1 MKKILSCIICISLVA
16 SIICLPVSAISS
28 NTDDAEINDFI
39 NGVTQLTQKYD
50 ADKDFEVTSENISSE
65 KFSED
70 APTYFS
76 EASVSENETVDEP
89 ELNFQTCRLVVK
101 SDKYPEK
108 FNSVEIVSGYKDYY
122 IIQFEN
128 EQDTQTA
135 YEQYKNTS
143 YIIDVDID
151 SPVFLR
157 NAETTIT
164 SEEETGTVPD
174 CLESWGGYASGTY
187 DVKNYIEENNLGT
200 REIVVGVLDTGVE
213 IENEFLKDRI
223 NRTYYNTTGIGDWNS
238 EECEY
243 DDWHGN
249 AVASIIVDNTPA
261 NVKIAVYKIFS
272 SKNNTSSM
280 VRAATAMLKAKLD
293 GVDIISTSF
302 GCSDD
307 IDNFTYALDVMEEVY
322 KSGILITAAV
332 ENGGGYTG
340 DFPTFPDCSPYSFS
354 ISSSADN
361 NTPYGGYYGDNV
373 ALCAPGIDLP
383 MVATGN
389 RYGYA
394 SGTSFSSPMVASVC
408 AMYLTLFPDATPDEM
423 KEKITSTASPFNV
436 KDINHLYGTGV
447 LNAIAACGLEQVPT
461 VTYVTPEGKY
471 HEKIVVELKAP
482 AGCEIRYTLNDTDPA
497 IYEYMVYEEPIVLTQ
512 STSVYARVYKDGK
525 YRSNL
530 DYRDYRVT
538 TMGTDDMFTID
549 ESGMITSYTGT
560 AVDLIIPDEI
570 NNIKVTS
577 VDANVFNNNCDK
589 NLLGVRFP
597 EAVTIIPWGCFRLNQ
612 NILFVEGEG
621 ITTIE
626 DYALASSSVVA
637 LDFPNLETIGR
648 YAFASTWALEGINF
662 PKLKEIYLNAFDTS
676 SLRYAYLPELK
687 QVHGF
692 AFRTC
697 WLLKDFYAPK
707 LNALHG
713 IRGSEG
719 RQFQG
724 CSILSSL
731 DLPFVEKINVETFDC
746 DNDLQCGLKLLELSK
761 VKTIKSLPSSNDY
774 ETTKKDITVV
784 LPSTLT
790 ECCSLTHPEKDTYT
804 VYASA
809 TNEYVKSWA
818 TDNGATF
825 IALDENTSL
834 YQNVPNEFCNG
845 DESISLGAYGFNR
858 TYQWYGSYY
867 NNNYAG
873 EVIDGATDKNFKPN
887 EYKQYPYYY
896 CEMTSTDINE
906 SGEVVKEF
914 NIKSSVCQ
922 NQTYYIFAKEKTE
935 IDFENKLI
943 YTTRFVQKDF
953 SNIVGIQDTTTFH
966 DVPSY
971 AYLSHKYYGTGSLF
985 FIYNS
990 GAISEIYTLIVQ
1002 GDINGDSAVD
1012 VLDAAYVALVTNG
1025 HQQLTDAYFLAADT
1039 NSDEELTVEDYVQ
1052 VVNLVLAG

>member
-1 MKKILSCIICISLVA
+1 MKRMKKFLCLGLAMTIFISTQQICF
-16 SIICLPVSAISS
+16 AISS
-28 NTDDAEINDFI
+28 EDNAIECFVEDVASLCQEYSF
-39 NGVTQLTQKYD
+39 L
-50 ADKDFEVTSENISSE
+50 E
-65 KFSED
+65 K
-70 APTYFS
+70 
-76 EASVSENETVDEP
+76 NETENNTVVASDDDDT
-89 ELNFQTCRLVVK
+89 LDFSSCRLVVK

-108 FNSVEIVSGYKDYY
+108 FNSVEIVSGYKDYH

-128 EQDTQTA
+128 EQDTQIA
-135 YEQYKNTS
+135 YEEYKDTS
-143 YIIDVDID
+143 YITDVDVD
-151 SPVFLR
+151 SPVYLR
-157 NAETTIT
+157 NGDVTLT
-164 SEEETGTVPD
+164 SEEKIDTVPD

-187 DVKNYIEENNLGT
+187 DVKKYIEDNNLGT

-223 NRTYYNTTGIGDWNS
+223 NRTYYNATGIGDWNS
-238 EECEY
+238 EACEY

-249 AVASIIVDNTPA
+249 AVASVIVDNTPS
-261 NVKIAVYKIFS
+261 NVKVSAYKVFS
-272 SKNNTSSM
+272 SKNSASTM
-280 VRAATAMLKAKLD
+280 VRAATAMLKAKQD

-408 AMYLTLFPDATPDEM
+408 AMYLTLFPDATPNEM

-447 LNAIAACGLEQVPT
+447 LNAIAACDLEQVPT
-461 VTYVTPEGKY
+461 VTFVTPEGKY

-577 VDANVFNNNCDK
+577 VDANVFDKNCDK

-597 EAVTIIPWGCFRLNQ
+597 EAVTIIPWGCFKTNET
-612 NILFVEGEG
+612 ILFVEGEG

-626 DYALASSSVVA
+626 DYAFASSNVA
-637 LDFPNLETIGR
+637 YVDFPNLEIIGR
-648 YAFASTWALEGINF
+648 YAFVTTWALEGINF

-692 AFRTC
+692 AFKKC

-707 LNALHG
+707 LDALHG

-731 DLPFVEKINVETFDC
+731 DLPFVEKINIETFDC
-746 DNDLQCGLKLLELSK
+746 DNNLQCGLKLLELSK

-774 ETTKKDITVV
+774 ETTKKDVTVV

-804 VYASA
+804 VYASE
-809 TNEYVKSWA
+809 TNEYVKNWA

-825 IALDENTSL
+825 IALDENTAL
-834 YQNVPNEFCNG
+834 HQDVPSAFCNG
-845 DESISLGAYGFNR
+845 DVSITFGSYGFNR
-858 TYQWYGSYY
+858 VYQWYGSYY

-873 EVIDGATDKNFKPN
+873 EIIEGATDKNFKPN

-896 CEMTSTDINE
+896 CEMTSTDIDE
-906 SGEVVKEF
+906 FGEVVNKF
-914 NIKSSVCQ
+914 YITSSVCQ
-922 NQTYYIFAKEKTE
+922 NQTYYMFAKDKTE

-943 YTTRFVQKDF
+943 YTTQFVQKDL
-953 SNIVGIQDTTTFH
+953 SNIVGTQKTITVDDIASF
-966 DVPSY
+966 SN
-971 AYLSHKYYGTGSLF
+971 LSGKFYGTGSMF
-985 FIYNS
+985 FIYKNS
-990 GAISEIYTLIVQ
+990 SISEMYTLIVQ
-1002 GDINGDSAVD
+1002 GDVNGDSAVD
-1012 VLDAAYVALVTNG
+1012 VLDAFSVSLVVNG
-1025 HQQLTDAYFLAADT
+1025 HNDYIGNDFLAADI
-1039 NSDEELTVEDYVQ
+1039 NKDGELTVEDYSQ
-1052 VVNLVLAG
+1052 VVNLALSN

>member
-1 MKKILSCIICISLVA
+1 MKKTISTVICISLLI
-16 SIICLPVSAISS
+16 SIICVPVSATSK
-28 NTDDAEINDFI
+28 NTEEANINDFI
-39 NGVTQLTQKYD
+39 NGVTYLAQTYD
-50 ADKDFEVTSENISSE
+50 AGKEFEVTSEYISSE
-65 KFSED
+65 SFSED
-70 APTYFS
+70 ALSYFS
-76 EASVSENETVDEP
+76 ESSVSENEITDTT
-89 ELNFQTCRLVVK
+89 ELDFQTCRLVVK

-128 EQDTQTA
+128 EQDTQVA
-135 YEQYKNTS
+135 YEEYKNTS
-143 YIIDVDID
+143 YITDVDID
-151 SPVFLR
+151 SPVYLR
-157 NAETTIT
+157 NEDVTLT
-164 SEEETGTVPD
+164 SEEEPHEVPK
-174 CLESWGGYASGTY
+174 CLESWGGYVSGTY
-187 DVKNYIEENNLGT
+187 DVKKYIEDNNLGT

-223 NRTYYNTTGIGDWNS
+223 KRTYYNTTQIGDWNS

-249 AVASIIVDNTPA
+249 AVSSIIVDNTPS
-261 NVKIAVYKIFS
+261 NVKIAVYKMFS

-280 VRAATAMLKAKLD
+280 VRAATAMLKAKQD

-302 GCSDD
+302 GCYDD

-332 ENGGGYTG
+332 ENGGDNTNN
-340 DFPTFPDCSPYSFS
+340 FPTFPDCSPYSFS

-408 AMYLTLFPDATPDEM
+408 AIYLTLFPDATPDEM

-436 KDINHLYGTGV
+436 DGINYLYGTGV
-447 LNAIAACGLEQVPT
+447 LNAIAACGLEQLPT
-461 VTYVTPEGKY
+461 VTFVTPEGKY

-482 AGCEIRYTLNDTDPA
+482 TGCEIRYTLNDTDPA

-577 VDANVFNNNCDK
+577 VDANVFDKNCDK

-597 EAVTIIPWGCFRLNQ
+597 DAVTTIPSNCFKANQ
-612 NILFVEGEG
+612 TVLFVEGNG

-626 DYALASSSVVA
+626 DYGLCSSNVVS

-648 YAFASTWALEGINF
+648 YAFATTWALEGINF
-662 PKLKEIYLNAFDTS
+662 PKLKEIKINAFMRS

-687 QVHGF
+687 QVHGY
-692 AFRTC
+692 AFQMC
-697 WLLKDFYAPK
+697 WFLKDFYAPK
-707 LNALHG
+707 LEALHG

-719 RQFQG
+719 HQFQG
-724 CSILSSL
+724 CSVLNSL
-731 DLPFVEKINVETFDC
+731 DLPFVEKINIEAFDC
-746 DNDLQCGLKLLELSK
+746 DNDFQCGLKLLELSK

-774 ETTKKDITVV
+774 EMTKKDVTVV

-809 TNEYVKSWA
+809 TNKYVNNWA

-834 YQNVPNEFCNG
+834 HQDVPSTFGDG
-845 DESISLGAYGFNR
+845 DESITFGAYGFNR
-858 TYQWYGSYY
+858 KYQWYGSYN

-873 EVIDGATDKNFKPN
+873 EVIEGATDKNFKPN

-896 CEMTSTDINE
+896 CEMTSTDIDE

-935 IDFENKLI
+935 IDFDGKYIFTSQAGSLNLA
-943 YTTRFVQKDF
+943 
-953 SNIVGIQDTTTFH
+953 NIVGVQETTSYFS
-966 DVPSY
+966 VPSFVY
-971 AYLSHKYYGTGSLF
+971 RGTNYFGTGSLF
-985 FIYNS
+985 YIYENGS
-990 GAISEIYTLIVQ
+990 VSESYTVIVEN
-1002 GDINGDSAVD
+1002 DINGDSVVD
-1012 VLDAAYVALVTNG
+1012 VLDAAYVEQATNN
-1025 HQQLTDAYFLAADT
+1025 HR
-1039 NSDEELTVEDYVQ
+1039 ELTGNYYLAGDSNRDGVIDIVDYQ
-1052 VVNLVLAG
+1052 AVVNRAIA

>member
-1 MKKILSCIICISLVA
+1 MKKIMSTILCISLLI
-16 SIICLPVSAISS
+16 SIICVPVSAISK
-28 NTDDAEINDFI
+28 NTEEANINDFI
-39 NGVTQLTQKYD
+39 NGVTYLAQTYD
-50 ADKDFEVTSENISSE
+50 AGKDFEVTSENIPSE
-65 KFSED
+65 SFSED
-70 APTYFS
+70 APTYYS
-76 EASVSENETVDEP
+76 ASSVSENETIDEP
-89 ELNFQTCRLVVK
+89 ELDFQTCRLVVK

-128 EQDTQTA
+128 EQDTQVA

-151 SPVFLR
+151 TPVYLR
-157 NAETTIT
+157 NGDVTLT
-164 SEEETGTVPD
+164 SEEEPHEVPD

-187 DVKNYIEENNLGT
+187 DVKKYIEDNNLGK

-223 NRTYYNTTGIGDWNS
+223 KRTYYNTTQIGDWNS

-249 AVASIIVDNTPA
+249 AVSSIIVDNTPS
-261 NVKIAVYKIFS
+261 NVKIAVYKMFS

-307 IDNFTYALDVMEEVY
+307 IDNFTYALDVMEDVY

-332 ENGGGYTG
+332 ENGGDNTNN
-340 DFPTFPDCSPYSFS
+340 FPTFPDCSPYSFS

-408 AMYLTLFPDATPDEM
+408 AMYLTLFPDATPDEI

-447 LNAIAACGLEQVPT
+447 LNAIAACGLEQLPT
-461 VTYVTPEGKY
+461 VTFVTPEGKY

-482 AGCEIRYTLNDTDPA
+482 EGCEIRYTLNDTDPA
-497 IYEYMVYEEPIVLTQ
+497 IYEYMVYKEPIVLTQ

-577 VDANVFNNNCDK
+577 VDANVFDENCDK

-597 EAVTIIPWGCFRLNQ
+597 DAVTTIPSNCFKANQ
-612 NILFVEGEG
+612 TILFVEGNG

-626 DYALASSSVVA
+626 DYGLCSSNVVS
-637 LDFPNLETIGR
+637 LGFPNLETVGR
-648 YAFASTWALEGINF
+648 YAFATTWALEGINF
-662 PKLKEIYLNAFDTS
+662 PKLKEIKINAFMRS

-687 QVHGF
+687 QVHGY
-692 AFRTC
+692 AFQRC
-697 WLLKDFYAPK
+697 WFLKDFYAPK
-707 LNALHG
+707 LEALHG

-719 RQFQG
+719 HQFQG

-731 DLPFVEKINVETFDC
+731 DLPFVEKINIEAFDC
-746 DNDLQCGLKLLELSK
+746 YNDFQCGLKLLELSK

-774 ETTKKDITVV
+774 EMTKKDVTVV

-790 ECCSLTHPEKDTYT
+790 ECCSLTHLEKDTYT
-804 VYASA
+804 VYASE
-809 TNEYVKSWA
+809 TNEYVKNWA

-825 IALDENTSL
+825 IALDENTAL
-834 YQNVPNEFCNG
+834 HQDVPSAFCDG
-845 DESISLGAYGFNR
+845 DESITFGAYGFNR
-858 TYQWYGSYY
+858 VYQWYGSYY

-873 EVIDGATDKNFKPN
+873 EIIEGATDKNFKPN

-896 CEMTSTDINE
+896 CEMISTDINE

-922 NQTYYIFAKEKTE
+922 NQTYYMFAKDKTE

-943 YTTRFVQKDF
+943 YTTQFTQNDF
-953 SNIVGIQDTTTFH
+953 SNIIGKPDTTTFH

-985 FIYNS
+985 MVYKGGS
-990 GAISEIYTLIVQ
+990 ISEIYTLIVQ

-1012 VLDAAYVALVTNG
+1012 VLDAAYVELVTSG
-1025 HQQLTDAYFLAADT
+1025 HKQLTDAYFLAADT
-1039 NSDEELTVEDYVQ
+1039 NSDEEITVEDYSQ

>member
-1 MKKILSCIICISLVA
+1 MKKTISSILCVSLLA
-16 SIICLPVSAISS
+16 SIICVPVSATSK
-28 NTDDAEINDFI
+28 NTEEADINDFI
-39 NGVTQLTQKYD
+39 SGVTHLTQKYD
-50 ADKDFEVTSENISSE
+50 ANKDFEVTSENTSSE
-65 KFSED
+65 NFSED
-70 APTYFS
+70 SPTYFS
-76 EASVSENETVDEP
+76 EASVSENETIDEL
-89 ELNFQTCRLVVK
+89 ELDFQTCRLVVK

-128 EQDTQTA
+128 EQDTQIA
-135 YEQYKNTS
+135 YEEYKNTS
-143 YIIDVDID
+143 YITDVDVD
-151 SPVFLR
+151 SPVYLR
-157 NAETTIT
+157 NGAVTLT
-164 SEEETGTVPD
+164 SEEEPHEVPK
-174 CLESWGGYASGTY
+174 CLESWGGYVSGTY

-249 AVASIIVDNTPA
+249 AVSSIIVDNTPA

-280 VRAATAMLKAKLD
+280 VRAATAMLKAKQD

-436 KDINHLYGTGV
+436 KDINHLYGTGI

-461 VTYVTPEGKY
+461 VTFVTSEGKY
-471 HEKIVVELKAP
+471 HEKIVVELDAP
-482 AGCEIRYTLNDTDPA
+482 EGCEIRYTLNDTDPA

-577 VDANVFNNNCDK
+577 VDTNVFDKNCDK

-597 EAVTIIPWGCFRLNQ
+597 EAVTIIPWGCFKTNET
-612 NILFVEGEG
+612 ILFVEGEG

-626 DYALASSSVVA
+626 DYGFSSSNVVS

-648 YAFASTWALEGINF
+648 YAFETTWALEGVYF
-662 PKLKEIYLNAFDTS
+662 PKLTEIKIYAFYCS

-692 AFRTC
+692 AFQKC

-707 LNALHG
+707 LDALHG

-731 DLPFVEKINVETFDC
+731 DLPFVEKINIETFDC
-746 DNDLQCGLKLLELSK
+746 DNNLQCGLKLLELSK

-774 ETTKKDITVV
+774 ETTKKDVTVV

-790 ECCSLTHPEKDTYT
+790 ECCSLTYPEKDTYT
-804 VYASA
+804 VYASE
-809 TNEYVKSWA
+809 TNKYVNNWA

-825 IALDENTSL
+825 IALDENTAL
-834 YQNVPNEFCNG
+834 HQDVPSAFCDG
-845 DESISLGAYGFNR
+845 DESITFGAYGFNR
-858 TYQWYGSYY
+858 KYQWYGSYY

-873 EVIDGATDKNFKPN
+873 EVIEGATDKNFKPN

-896 CEMTSTDINE
+896 CEMTSTDIDE
-906 SGEVVKEF
+906 FGEVVNEF
-914 NIKSSVCQ
+914 YITSSVCQ
-922 NQTYYIFAKEKTE
+922 NQTYYMFAKDKTE
-935 IDFENKLI
+935 IDVDNMLI
-943 YTTRFVQKDF
+943 YTTQFAQT
-953 SNIVGIQDTTTFH
+953 SLANIIGTQATTNH
-966 DVPSY
+966 YSMPSY
-971 AYLSHKYYGTGSLF
+971 VYRGTNFFGTGSQF
-985 FIYNS
+985 YVYEN
-990 GAISEIYTLIVQ
+990 GAISETYTVIVQ

-1012 VLDAAYVALVTNG
+1012 VLDTSVVEQTLNG
-1025 HQQLTDAYFLAADT
+1025 HKELTDKYFLAADT
-1039 NSDEELTVEDYVQ
+1039 NRDDELTVTDYQQ
-1052 VVNLVLAG
+1052 VVNYALT

>member
-1 MKKILSCIICISLVA
+1 MKKIISCILSVSLLA
-16 SIICLPVSAISS
+16 SIICLPVSAVDGVSISEEQLLS
-28 NTDDAEINDFI
+28 NF
-39 NGVTQLTQKYD
+39 V
-50 ADKDFEVTSENISSE
+50 
-65 KFSED
+65 ED
-70 APTYFS
+70 V
-76 EASVSENETVDEP
+76 ASMCQEYAFLEENETENNIVVASDDDDT
-89 ELNFQTCRLVVK
+89 LDFSSCRLVVK

-151 SPVFLR
+151 TPVYLR
-157 NAETTIT
+157 NGDVTLT
-164 SEEETGTVPD
+164 SEEDLHEVPK
-174 CLESWGGYASGTY
+174 CLESWGGYVSGTY
-187 DVKNYIEENNLGT
+187 DVKKYIEDNNLGK

-223 NRTYYNTTGIGDWNS
+223 KRTYYNTTQIGDWNS

-249 AVASIIVDNTPA
+249 AVASVIVDNTPS
-261 NVKIAVYKIFS
+261 NVKVSAYKVFS
-272 SKNNTSSM
+272 SKNSASTM
-280 VRAATAMLKAKLD
+280 VRAATAMLKAKQD

-408 AMYLTLFPDATPDEM
+408 AMYLTLFPDATPNEM

-447 LNAIAACGLEQVPT
+447 LNAIAACDLEQVPT
-461 VTYVTPEGKY
+461 VTFVTPEGKY

-512 STSVYARVYKDGK
+512 STSVYTRVYKDGK

-577 VDANVFNNNCDK
+577 VDANVFDKNCDK

-597 EAVTIIPWGCFRLNQ
+597 EAVTIIPWGCFKTNET
-612 NILFVEGEG
+612 ILFVEGEG

-626 DYALASSSVVA
+626 DYAFASSNVA
-637 LDFPNLETIGR
+637 YVDFPNLEIIGR
-648 YAFASTWALEGINF
+648 YAFVTTWALEGINF

-692 AFRTC
+692 AFKKC

-707 LNALHG
+707 LDALHG

-731 DLPFVEKINVETFDC
+731 DLPFVEKINIETFDC
-746 DNDLQCGLKLLELSK
+746 DNNLQCGLKLLELSK

-774 ETTKKDITVV
+774 ETTKKDVTVV

-804 VYASA
+804 VYASE
-809 TNEYVKSWA
+809 TNEYVKNWA

-825 IALDENTSL
+825 IALDENTAL
-834 YQNVPNEFCNG
+834 HQDVPSAFCNG
-845 DESISLGAYGFNR
+845 DVSITFGAYGFNR
-858 TYQWYGSYY
+858 VYQWYGSYY

-873 EVIDGATDKNFKPN
+873 EIIEGATDKNFKPN

-896 CEMTSTDINE
+896 CEMISTDINE

-922 NQTYYIFAKEKTE
+922 NQTYYMFAKNKTE
-935 IDFENKLI
+935 IDFGNKLI
-943 YTTRFVQKDF
+943 YTTQFTQNDF
-953 SNIVGIQDTTTFH
+953 SNIIGKPDTTTFH

-985 FIYNS
+985 MVYKGGS
-990 GAISEIYTLIVQ
+990 ISEIYTLIVQ

-1012 VLDAAYVALVTNG
+1012 VLDAAYVELVTSG
-1025 HQQLTDAYFLAADT
+1025 HKQLTDAYFLAADT
-1039 NSDEELTVEDYVQ
+1039 NSDEEITVEDYSQ

>member
-1 MKKILSCIICISLVA
+1 MKKIISTVICISLLI
-16 SIICLPVSAISS
+16 SIICVPVSATSK
-28 NTDDAEINDFI
+28 NTEEANINDFI
-39 NGVTQLTQKYD
+39 NGVTYLAQTYD
-50 ADKDFEVTSENISSE
+50 AGKEFEVTSENISSE
-65 KFSED
+65 SFSED
-70 APTYFS
+70 APSYFS
-76 EASVSENETVDEP
+76 ESSVSENEITDTT
-89 ELNFQTCRLVVK
+89 ELDFQTCRLVVK
-101 SDKYPEK
+101 SDKQPEK

-128 EQDTQTA
+128 EQDTQVA

-151 SPVFLR
+151 TPVYLR
-157 NAETTIT
+157 NGDVTLT
-164 SEEETGTVPD
+164 SEEDPHEVPK
-174 CLESWGGYASGTY
+174 CLESWGGYVCGTY
-187 DVKNYIEENNLGT
+187 DVKKYIEDNNLGI
-200 REIVVGVLDTGVE
+200 REIVVGIIDTGIE
-213 IENEFLKDRI
+213 IENAFLKDRI
-223 NRTYYNTTGIGDWNS
+223 NRTYYNTTGIGDPAS

-249 AVASIIVDNTPA
+249 AVASIIVDNSPS
-261 NVKIAVYKIFS
+261 NVKVSAYKAFS
-272 SKNNTSSM
+272 SQNSTSSM
-280 VRAATAMLKAKLD
+280 VQAATAMLKAKLD

-302 GCSDD
+302 GGSAGIED
-307 IDNFTYALDVMEEVY
+307 FTYCLDVIEDIY
-322 KSGILITAAV
+322 KSGIIITAAV
-332 ENGGGYTG
+332 ENGSGYTG
-340 DFPTFPDCSPYSFS
+340 DYPTFPDCSPYSFS
-354 ISSSADN
+354 ISSSVEN
-361 NTPYGGYYGDNV
+361 NTPNRGYYGENV
-373 ALCAPGIDLP
+373 ALCAPGINLP

-436 KDINHLYGTGV
+436 DGINYLYGTGV
-447 LNAIAACGLEQVPT
+447 LNAIAACGLEQLPT
-461 VTYVTPEGKY
+461 VTFVTPEGKY
-471 HEKIVVELKAP
+471 HEKIVVKLKAP

-497 IYEYMVYEEPIVLTQ
+497 IYEYMVYEEPIVITQ

-560 AVDLIIPDEI
+560 AVDLIIPDKI

-577 VDANVFNNNCDK
+577 VDANVFDKNCDK

-597 EAVTIIPWGCFRLNQ
+597 EAVTTIPWECFKGNQ
-612 NILFVEGEG
+612 TVLFVEGDG

-626 DYALASSSVVA
+626 DYGFCSSNVVS

-648 YAFASTWALEGINF
+648 YAFATTWSLEGIDF
-662 PKLKEIYLNAFDTS
+662 PKLTEIKNYAFYQS
-676 SLRYAYLPELK
+676 SLRYACLPELK
-687 QVHGF
+687 QVYGF
-692 AFRTC
+692 AFQRC
-697 WLLKDFYAPK
+697 WFLKDFYAPK

-724 CSILSSL
+724 CSVLSSL
-731 DLPFVEKINVETFDC
+731 DLPFVEKINIETFDC
-746 DNDLQCGLKLLELSK
+746 YNNLQCGLKLLELSK

-774 ETTKKDITVV
+774 ETTKKNVAVV

-790 ECCSLTHPEKDTYT
+790 ECCSLTYPEKDTYT
-804 VYASA
+804 VYASES
-809 TNEYVKSWA
+809 NEYVKNWA

-834 YQNVPNEFCNG
+834 HQDVPSAFCNG
-845 DESISLGAYGFNR
+845 AESITFGAYGFNR

-873 EVIDGATDKNFKPN
+873 EIIEGATDKNFKPN

-906 SGEVVKEF
+906 SGEVVNEF
-914 NIKSSVCQ
+914 DITSSICQ
-922 NQTYYIFAKEKTE
+922 NQTYYMFAKDKTE
-935 IDFENKLI
+935 IDFDGKYIFTSQAGSLNLA
-943 YTTRFVQKDF
+943 
-953 SNIVGIQDTTTFH
+953 NIVGVQETTSYFS
-966 DVPSY
+966 VPSFVY
-971 AYLSHKYYGTGSLF
+971 RGTNYFGTGSLF
-985 FIYNS
+985 YIYENGS
-990 GAISEIYTLIVQ
+990 VSESYTVIVEN
-1002 GDINGDSAVD
+1002 DINGDSVVD
-1012 VLDAAYVALVTNG
+1012 VLDASGVEQTS
-1025 HQQLTDAYFLAADT
+1025 
-1039 NSDEELTVEDYVQ
+1039 NSHRELTGNYHIAGDSNRDGVIDIVDYQ
-1052 VVNLVLAG
+1052 AVVNSVL

>member
-1 MKKILSCIICISLVA
+1 MKKIISSILCISLLA
-16 SIICLPVSAISS
+16 SIISIPVSATSK
-28 NTDDAEINDFI
+28 NTEEADINDFI
-39 NGVTQLTQKYD
+39 NGVTHLAQTYD
-50 ADKDFEVTSENISSE
+50 AGKDFEVTSENIPSE
-65 KFSED
+65 SFSQD

-76 EASVSENETVDEP
+76 EASVSDSEPVDEP

-128 EQDTQTA
+128 EQDTQVA
-135 YEQYKNTS
+135 YEGYKNAR
-143 YIIDVDID
+143 YITDVDID
-151 SPVFLR
+151 SPVYLR
-157 NAETTIT
+157 NEDVTLI
-164 SEEETGTVPD
+164 SEEEPHEVPK

-187 DVKNYIEENNLGT
+187 DVKKYIEDNNLDT

-223 NRTYYNTTGIGDWNS
+223 NRTHYNTTGIGDWNS
-238 EECEY
+238 EACEY

-249 AVASIIVDNTPA
+249 AVSSIIVDNTPA

-280 VRAATAMLKAKLD
+280 VRAATAMLKAKQD

-361 NTPYGGYYGDNV
+361 NMPYGGYYGDNV

-423 KEKITSTASPFNV
+423 RERITSTASPFNV

-447 LNAIAACGLEQVPT
+447 LNAIAACGFEQLPT
-461 VTYVTPEGKY
+461 VSFVTPEGKY
-471 HEKIVVELKAP
+471 HEKIVVELDAP
-482 AGCEIRYTLNDTDPA
+482 EGCEIRYTLNDTDPA

-512 STSVYARVYKDGK
+512 SVSVNVRVYKDGK

-577 VDANVFNNNCDK
+577 VDANVFDKNCDK

-597 EAVTIIPWGCFRLNQ
+597 EAVTTIPWECFKLNET
-612 NILFVEGEG
+612 ILFVEGEG
-621 ITTIE
+621 ITSIE
-626 DYALASSSVVA
+626 DYALASCGVA
-637 LDFPNLETIGR
+637 CVDFPNLEKIGM
-648 YAFASTWALEGINF
+648 YAFASTWTLEGVNF
-662 PKLKEIYLNAFDTS
+662 PKLKEIKHYAFSKS
-676 SLRYAYLPELK
+676 SLRYAYLPELE
-687 QVHGF
+687 QVYIFGF
-692 AFRTC
+692 QQC
-697 WLLKDFYAPK
+697 WLLTDFYAPK
-707 LNALHG
+707 LKALHG

-719 RQFQG
+719 GQFQACG
-724 CSILSSL
+724 SLIAL
-731 DLPFVEKINVETFDC
+731 DLSLVEKINTRTFDC
-746 DNDLQCGLKLLELSK
+746 DNYRQCGLKLLEFSK

-774 ETTKKDITVV
+774 EMTKKDVTVI

-809 TNEYVKSWA
+809 TNEYVNNWA

-825 IALDENTSL
+825 IALDENTAL
-834 YQNVPNEFCNG
+834 HQDVPSAFCDG
-845 DESISLGAYGFNR
+845 DESITFGAYGFNR
-858 TYQWYGSYY
+858 KYQWYGSYY

-873 EVIDGATDKNFKPN
+873 EIIEGATDKNFKPN

-896 CEMTSTDINE
+896 CEMTSTDIDE

-922 NQTYYIFAKEKTE
+922 NQTYYMFAKDKTE
-935 IDFENKLI
+935 IDFKNKLI
-943 YTTRFVQKDF
+943 YTTQFVQKDF
-953 SNIVGIQDTTTFH
+953 SDIIGTQDTTTFH

-985 FIYNS
+985 FTYNN
-990 GAISEIYTLIVQ
+990 GTISEMYTLIVQ

-1012 VLDAAYVALVTNG
+1012 VLDAHTVSLVANSQANLS
-1025 HQQLTDAYFLAADT
+1025 DEYFLAGDVNT
-1039 NSDEELTVEDYVQ
+1039 DDVIDITDYQ
-1052 VVNLVLAG
+1052 SVVNTALAV